1 MPGSRLTH
9 DDRRQIAGWL
19 ADGLGYAEIARRLGR
34 PTSTI
39 SREVARNLG
48 TNGYL
53 ADHAQRSTGQ
63 RARRRKPATKL
74 EPAGD
79 GWPSDQA
86 RGYVDEFA
94 GLLASTGL
102 PRMPARIFACLL
114 VVDSEG
120 MTAADLVRRLR
131 VSPASVSKAI
141 GYLEAMDLV
150 TRRTTAGG
158 RRERYL
164 VDDEVWLRAWRTD
177 TGVHE
182 KIAEAARRGV
192 ELFGAGTPAGARL
205 EQLGEFFGWLS
216 GQMSGSTISDAAAL
230 DALTVVAALGFV
242 VRPLTAAELA
252 AALSWSRWRVATAI
266 DALDRRPDL
275 ADPFVLQRARSGAYG
290 LGPRPD
296 RLSGEQREALRTVIS
311 A

>member
-48 TNGYL
+48 TNGYV
-53 ADHAQRSTGQ
+53 ADHAQLSTGR
-63 RARRRKPATKL
+63 RARRRRPAQGS
-74 EPAGD
+74 ESVDD
-79 GWPSDQA
+79 GWASERA

-94 GLLASTGL
+94 GLLAGTGL

-114 VVDSEG
+114 VAEAEG
-120 MTAADLVRRLR
+120 MTAAALVHRLR

-141 GYLEAMDLV
+141 GYLQAMDLV
-150 TRRTTAGG
+150 IRRSDAGT

-182 KIAEAARRGV
+182 QVADAARRGV
-192 ELFGAGTPAGARL
+192 EIFGSGTPAGRRL
-205 EQLGEFFGWLS
+205 GRMGEFFGWLGRQMRGS
-216 GQMSGSTISDAAAL
+216 GPGEPEVL
-230 DALTVVAALGFV
+230 DALTAL
-242 VRPLTAAELA
+242 
-252 AALSWSRWRVATAI
+252 AALSYAGRPLAADDLATALGWSRRRVDEAVTA
-266 DALDRRPDL
+266 LEQHPDL
-275 ADPFVLQRARSGAYG
+275 ADPLTLHRTSQGAYAVTARS
-290 LGPRPD
+290 D
-296 RLSGEQREALRTVIS
+296 RLTGEQRRALRALS
-311 A
+311 G